1 MRVVRSWRAAN
12 LNHLWLV
19 AVKVLIRL
27 QGHVLSRIRSE
38 GSGDRKILQAEV
50 EAGAAVWSVD
60 FPFPFFSHLSDSYA
74 FPLSDSG

>member
-1 MRVVRSWRAAN
+1 M
-12 LNHLWLV
+12 
-19 AVKVLIRL
+19 RL

-50 EAGAAVWSVD
+50 EAGPAVWSVD

-74 FPLSDSG
+74 FPLPVTPGDESSSIFRGAV